1 MKQGIYIHVPFC
13 ASKCPYCDFYSL
25 TATDEG
31 LKDAYTDALCR
42 EMQKQVGKQADT
54 LYFGGGTPTLLG
66 AQRIARLTAV
76 ARECFAIPETE
87 EITLEANPADHLYET
102 FKAFAEQGG
111 NRISLGMQSTD
122 ADILKILGRRHTP
135 ADVCRTIED
144 ARRAGI
150 ENISLDLM
158 LAVPTQ
164 TKAHIEKDIAMCAEL
179 GASHVSAYL
188 LKVEEGT
195 PFAAMGENLAVPD
208 DDTAADY
215 YLYAVE
221 RLQAYGYAQY
231 EISNFAKQGKESRHN
246 LKYWKLEPYI
256 GFGPAA
262 HSFDGGKRWY
272 YPRDIQA
279 FIDGQ
284 PPICDVDG
292 GIAVGSETEYAMLA
306 LRLREGLRV
315 AQFYERF
322 GERIPT
328 AWMSA
333 AAALPCSLV
342 EMDETGISLTAEGF
356 LVSDALIV
364 RILNL

>member
-25 TATDEG
+25 TTADDT

-42 EMQKQVGKQADT
+42 EMRKKAGVAADT
-54 LYFGGGTPTLLG
+54 LYFGGGTPALLG
-66 AQRIARLTAV
+66 GERLVRLTNT
-76 ARECFAIPETE
+76 ARDCFALPDTA
-87 EITLEANPADHLYET
+87 EITLEANPADCLYDT
-102 FKAFAEQGG
+102 FAAFAAAGG
-111 NRISLGMQSTD
+111 NRLSLGMQSTD
-122 ADILKILGRRHTP
+122 TDILKTLGRRHTP
-135 ADVCRTIED
+135 TDVARTVAD
-144 ARRAGI
+144 AKQAGI

-158 LAVPTQ
+158 LAVPHQ
-164 TKAHIEKDIAMCAEL
+164 TKAHIEKDIAACAAF

-195 PFAAMGENLAVPD
+195 PFAAMGATLAVPD

-215 YLYAVE
+215 YLFAVE
-221 RLQAYGYAQY
+221 QLEKYGYRQY
-231 EISNFAKQGKESRHN
+231 EISNFAKTGCESRHN
-246 LKYWKLEPYI
+246 LKYWRLEPYI

-279 FIDGQ
+279 FINGE
-284 PPICDVDG
+284 PPIGDTDG
-292 GIAVGSETEYAMLA
+292 GIAVGSATEYAMLR
-306 LRLREGLRV
+306 LRLREGLR
-315 AQFYERF
+315 AAPFYERF

-333 AAALPCSLV
+333 AAALPRSLV
-342 EMDETGISLTAEGF
+342 QIDETGIALTAEGF
-356 LVSDALIV
+356 LVSDALII

>member
-25 TATDEG
+25 TAADDA

-42 EMQKQVGKQADT
+42 EMQKKAGIQADT

-66 AQRIARLTAV
+66 GKRLARLTET
-76 ARECFAIPETE
+76 ARECFAIPASG
-87 EITLEANPADHLYET
+87 EITLEANPADFLYDT
-102 FKAFAEQGG
+102 FAAFTAAGG
-111 NRISLGMQSTD
+111 NRLSLGMQSTD
-122 ADILKILGRRHTP
+122 AEILKILGRRHTP
-135 ADVCRTIED
+135 ADVARTVAD
-144 ARRAGI
+144 AKKAGI
-150 ENISLDLM
+150 DNISLDLM
-158 LAVPTQ
+158 LAVPHQ
-164 TKAHIEKDIAMCAEL
+164 TKVHIEKDIAACAAL

-188 LKVEEGT
+188 LKVEENT
-195 PFAAMGENLAVPD
+195 PFAAMGDTLSVPD

-215 YLYAVE
+215 YLFAVE
-221 RLQAYGYAQY
+221 TLETYGYHQY
-231 EISNFAKQGKESRHN
+231 EISNFAKKGRESRHN
-246 LKYWKLEPYI
+246 LKYWRLEPYS

-279 FIDGQ
+279 FIDGK
-284 PPICDVDG
+284 PPIADVDG
-292 GIAVGSETEYAMLA
+292 GIAIGSETEYAMLR
-306 LRLREGLRV
+306 LRLREGLR
-315 AQFYERF
+315 AAPFYERF

-333 AAALPCSLV
+333 AAALPRSLV
-342 EMDETGISLTAEGF
+342 EIDETGIALTPEGF
-356 LVSDALIV
+356 LVSDALII

>member
-25 TATDEG
+25 TAADDT

-42 EMQKQVGKQADT
+42 EMQKKAGIAADT
-54 LYFGGGTPTLLG
+54 LYFGGGTPALLG
-66 AQRIARLTAV
+66 GERIARLTET
-76 ARECFAIPETE
+76 ARQCFSIPDTA
-87 EITLEANPADHLYET
+87 EITLEANPADFLYDT
-102 FKAFAEQGG
+102 FAAFAAAGG
-111 NRISLGMQSTD
+111 NRLSLGMQSAD

-135 ADVCRTIED
+135 ADVARTVAD
-144 ARRAGI
+144 AQKAGI
-150 ENISLDLM
+150 QNISLDMM
-158 LAVPTQ
+158 LAVPRQ
-164 TKAHIEKDIAMCAEL
+164 TKEHIRKDIATAAEL

-195 PFAAMGENLAVPD
+195 PFAAMGQTLSVPD

-215 YLYAVE
+215 YLFAVDTLE
-221 RLQAYGYAQY
+221 QYGYRQY

-246 LKYWKLEPYI
+246 LKYWRLEPYI

-272 YPRDIQA
+272 YPRDILA
-279 FIDGQ
+279 FIDGN
-284 PPICDVDG
+284 PPIADTDG
-292 GIAVGSETEYAMLA
+292 GIAVGSETEYAMLS
-306 LRLREGLRV
+306 LRLREGLR
-315 AQFYERF
+315 AAPFYERF

-333 AAALPCSLV
+333 AAALPRSLV
-342 EMDETGISLTAEGF
+342 QIDETGISLTPEGF
-356 LVSDALIV
+356 LVSDALII